1 MSMSAQ
7 NYRSLVTSSILAPD
21 ADTQSPNVA
30 QLFTPAT
37 HRNALDP
44 DVTLVV
50 GGRGAGKTVWFKALQ
65 SKEHRELAASA
76 YQLPKLAKAKVAAG
90 HGAEF
95 VTEDYPGPGTLKQL
109 LELGS
114 DPEHIWQAVCLHA
127 LGNEMPG
134 QVHTWSKRVEFLAK
148 DNSYFETEIEG
159 IDKSSP
165 NNQLILFDALDRM
178 SRSVTDT
185 EKLVGGLF
193 RVVLD
198 LRTRTRTIRG
208 KVFARP
214 DFVEDQSRFPDASK
228 LFANKALLTWNA
240 SALYGLLFTLLG
252 NGSSEF
258 SQDFRNDSGGP
269 WTEPAPGAWRNEL
282 LAGDGKLQ
290 KELFFRIAGLH
301 MGTNHRRGSTYPWL
315 PSHLADGK
323 GQTSPRSFLAA
334 IRVAA
339 EETANNRA
347 EYHLALHFDA
357 IKAGVQNASVI
368 RVNELEEDMPWVSTA
383 LRALAP
389 MAVPAT
395 EDDIHSK
402 WKSDLQANV
411 LAPTT
416 SDEANIRMGPRD
428 AANYSSL
435 VADLE
440 RLGMMT
446 RRADQRIDVPDVYR
460 IAFGLGRKG
469 GVPRSA
475 AR

>member
-1 MSMSAQ
+1 MSMTPQ
-7 NYRSLVTSSILAPD
+7 QYRSLVSSSILAPD

-65 SKEHRELAASA
+65 STEHRELAASA
-76 YQLPKLAKAKVAAG
+76 YQLPKLSQAKVAAG

-95 VTEDYPGPGTLKQL
+95 VAGSYPGPGMLKQL
-109 LELGS
+109 LALNC
-114 DPEHIWQAVCLHA
+114 DPELIWQSVCLHA
-127 LGNEMPG
+127 LGKELPG
-134 QVHTWSKRVEFLAK
+134 QADDWPDRVRFLAEHP
-148 DNSYFETEIEG
+148 SYFETEIEV
-159 IDKSSP
+159 IDKSS
-165 NNQLILFDALDRM
+165 NDNRLILFDALDRM
-178 SRSVTDT
+178 SGSVAAT

-198 LRTRTRTIRG
+198 LRTRTRSIRG

-228 LFANKALLTWNA
+228 LFANKAELAWDA

-252 NGSSEF
+252 NSASPIA
-258 SQDFRNDSGGP
+258 QDFRNDSGGQ
-269 WTEPAPGAWRNEL
+269 WNELAPGAWRNEW

-290 KELFFRIAGLH
+290 KELFFLIAGLH
-301 MGTNHRRGSTYPWL
+301 MGTNHRRGITYRWL

-323 GQTSPRSFLAA
+323 RQTSPRSFLAA

-339 EETANNRA
+339 EETAKNRA
-347 EYHLALHFDA
+347 DYQYALHFDA
-357 IKAGVQNASVI
+357 IKAGVQKASAI
-368 RVNELEEDMPWVSTA
+368 RAHEVVEDMPWVSKA
-383 LRALAP
+383 LEALAP

-395 EDDIHSK
+395 EEDIYSK
-402 WKSDLQANV
+402 WKADLQTDLLVA
-411 LAPTT
+411 ATPDD
-416 SDEANIRMGPRD
+416 SDVRMGPRN
-428 AANYSSL
+428 AADHGSL
-435 VADLE
+435 IADLE

-446 RRADQRIDVPDVYR
+446 RRADRRVDVPDVYR

-469 GVPRSA
+469 GVPRSD